1 MLYYVTSFL
10 SVMRY
15 PPSFLTRNIRIFYT
29 YIIFNIQSLILSVR
43 PFAERRVHGRSRQ
56 RES

>member
-10 SVMRY
+10 PVMRY
-15 PPSFLTRNIRIFYT
+15 PSFLTCNIGIFYT
-29 YIIFNIQSLILSVR
+29 YIIFNVQSLILSVR